1 MAEPR
6 SAASTSGADAELPPP
21 KILLRRPGTLEL
33 FRGPSKDHGAEKDKP
48 GDLTIE
54 PGFPELDTSSTEWSR
69 DGRFLAAVCSTGVE
83 VVDMTNRT
91 VVGHVDAPGARAV
104 HFSPLGTYLLT
115 WQPPSKSVDGERP
128 PGNLVVWSTASWS
141 EALRV
146 SQKQLRRSAW
156 PSLQWSSDELIAA
169 RGLDNDIQIYHGKH
183 LDQGIVARVPCPK
196 LGSFSLAPGT
206 APYRL
211 ATFVPEMK
219 GKPGKIA
226 LWSYPVADTPVASR
240 SSFRA
245 QEATFKWSPDGRA
258 VLCLT
263 STDVDA
269 TGKSY
274 YGSTGLYLMHA
285 DGQFDCAIAPAKEG
299 TVQDVQWGP
308 GGSNKGNKFVVIA
321 GSMPST
327 STLYNI
333 KGEPMFEFGSA
344 HRNTISW
351 SPHGRFLLLAG
362 LGNLAGEMDFWD
374 VNRKKVMGSTSSHC
388 AVAYGWSP
396 DSRWF
401 LTATCAPRM
410 NVDND
415 VKVFRYDGSGP
426 VVKKEI
432 DVLWDAVWQPAAQGV
447 YPDRPASPGRKG
459 PTAADAAAGKGRTF
473 GEKAA
478 VYRSPG
484 STGSLAALMRAERGV
499 DKAGAGGKKV
509 GRVDAARATGAY
521 IPGMAPPEANK
532 PSKNAKKQEAK
543 KRAKERAE
551 AQKQVEAILAAA
563 TGGDEGKE
571 GKEEEKAPAPV
582 DPAKRAKALSKKIKK
597 LETVKA
603 KKDAGEAINADQTAL
618 LESEASLRQELASLQ
633 L

>member
-1 MAEPR
+1 
-6 SAASTSGADAELPPP
+6 
-21 KILLRRPGTLEL
+21 
-33 FRGPSKDHGAEKDKP
+33 
-48 GDLTIE
+48 
-54 PGFPELDTSSTEWSR
+54 
-69 DGRFLAAVCSTGVE
+69 
-83 VVDMTNRT
+83 
-91 VVGHVDAPGARAV
+91 
-104 HFSPLGTYLLT
+104 
-115 WQPPSKSVDGERP
+115 
-128 PGNLVVWSTASWS
+128 
-141 EALRV
+141 
-146 SQKQLRRSAW
+146 
-156 PSLQWSSDELIAA
+156 
-169 RGLDNDIQIYHGKH
+169 IYHGQH
-183 LDQGIVARVPCPK
+183 FDQGVVARVPCPK
-196 LGSFSLAPGT
+196 LAGFSLAPGT

-211 ATFVPEMK
+211 ATFVPELK
-219 GKPGKIA
+219 GKPGKIS
-226 LWSYPVADTPVASR
+226 LWSYPVSDAPIASR

-245 QEATFKWSPDGRA
+245 QQEASFKWSPDGRA

-274 YGSTGLYLMHA
+274 YGSTGLFLMHA

-333 KGEPMFEFGSA
+333 KGEPTFEFGSA

-426 VVKKEI
+426 VVKKEVE
-432 DVLWDAVWQPAAQGV
+432 VLWDAVWQPAAQGV

-459 PTAADAAAGKGRTF
+459 PTAADAAAGRGPTF

-509 GRVDAARATGAY
+509 GRVDAARASGTY

-543 KRAKERAE
+543 RRAKEKAE
-551 AQKQVEAILAAA
+551 AQKQVEAILAVAA
-563 TGGDEGKE
+563 GGDADGGEGGGGGGE
-571 GKEEEKAPAPV
+571 AVAAAAV
-582 DPAKRAKALSKKIKK
+582 DPAKRAKALSKKLKK

-603 KKDAGEAINADQTAL
+603 KKEAGEAINADQSAL
-618 LESEASLRQELASLQ
+618 LDSEAGLRQELASLQ